1 MLFITCT
8 KTNDINTEPVPQRC
22 SSKKVFCKSSA
33 NLQYSTMQKC
43 WAKFFEIT
51 FPYGSPPVHLLHTC
65 RAHFWIEAMGA
76 TFENNSFA
84 QVNSKYCLQKLKWR
98 NLTLQKFCYLL
109 VWNLQKSCLYIVTA
123 GQENMPQSLVIKLNN
138 GLLTTCYTYRYLFL
152 EIKLFLHI
160 QMSTFCQYAW

>member
-98 NLTLQKFCYLL
+98 NLTLQKFCYLFVGL
-109 VWNLQKSCLYIVTA
+109 KFTKILPVHCNSWSGKYATESC
-123 GQENMPQSLVIKLNN
+123 NKIK
-138 GLLTTCYTYRYLFL
+138 
-152 EIKLFLHI
+152 
-160 QMSTFCQYAW
+160 